1 MGQEKQPILVT
12 PDLFGCDDKGKSNLK
27 VSMDRN
33 KIELRGEQDCPLCI
47 FEEGREKP
55 EKGLATKIYSIPT
68 AKVGKYEIGLLGRGN
83 PKYTLKINVREGG

>member
-33 KIELRGEQDCPLCI
+33 NIELRGEKDCRLYI
-47 FEEGREKP
+47 FEEGRENT
-55 EKGLATKIYSIPT
+55 EKALATNPYSIPIS
-68 AKVGKYEIGLLGRGN
+68 KVSKYEIGRLGRGN
-83 PKYTLKINVREGG
+83 PRYTLKINVREGG